1 MDFSIDFFFC
11 IGNKY
16 NLCPGTIFTVQNVN
30 IQTKSQR
37 ILHMRRACIS
47 FIAGLSRLWKLF
59 HISNYIGV
67 GSKYKV

>member
-1 MDFSIDFFFC
+1 MDFSIDFFSVLEINIIYAPVPSSQFM
-11 IGNKY
+11 
-16 NLCPGTIFTVQNVN
+16 NVN

-47 FIAGLSRLWKLF
+47 LIAGLSRLWKLF
-59 HISNYIGV
+59 HIFNYIGV